1 MNEKRLRGMLGFA
14 MRAGKAVLG
23 TDTVCKRMASG
34 GKDKISLLL
43 ITEDSSDNAK
53 KKLSSKAEFYGVE
66 YKTAKISSSWL
77 GELLGKTYSPVCV
90 GIADDGFAKEIIL
103 ALEEN
108 N

>member
-23 TDTVCKRMASG
+23 TDTVCKRMAA
-34 GKDKISLLL
+34 GKDRISLLL

-53 KKLSSKAEFYGVE
+53 KKLTSKAEFYGIE
-66 YKTAKISSSWL
+66 YKTVNVSSSWL

-90 GIADDGFAKEIIL
+90 GIADDGFAKEIKL